1 MKVDLPIVVVV
12 SRWLVM
18 IVVVTVMTSTLGA
31 LVVPL
36 LSQIQLILKLQGGER
51 EREREREREA

>member
-1 MKVDLPIVVVV
+1 MKAGLPIVVVV

-31 LVVPL
+31 PIVSL
-36 LSQIQLILKLQGGER
+36 LSQIQLILKLQGREKER
-51 EREREREREA
+51 EREV